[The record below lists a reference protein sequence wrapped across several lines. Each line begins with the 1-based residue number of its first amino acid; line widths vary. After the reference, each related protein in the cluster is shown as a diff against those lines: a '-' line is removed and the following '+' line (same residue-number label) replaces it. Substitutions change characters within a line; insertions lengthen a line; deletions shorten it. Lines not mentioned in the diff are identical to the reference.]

1 MKKSLL
7 TMAAALALVSCTQD
21 DLLLSQQDGNLKGT
35 VGVNVFVPTA
45 TRGLALNSVDN
56 LIASGNGFDLI
67 SYYNLDDNYIS
78 FMGTS
83 TYGLE
88 FKHDGSAWDYA
99 NRNEVHFWQEVPEEA
114 ADMKFFAISPTLDKL
129 PNSGVT
135 ADGLTKY
142 NIASDEQSITYVV
155 PTAPAEQVDLMFAQS
170 DVTDFGPTSTT
181 YNNGVP
187 LHFHHA
193 LSQIV
198 FKARIA
204 EKEASETDASISET
218 VTAYV
223 GSIKLANVY
232 GGGVFDMDKASA
244 ILGEQEYLDG
254 GLDGT
259 DYANNLWN
267 TDTYTQVAAY
277 TIDALNNNT
286 GINWI
291 AAKELTSGV
300 ENTETAMLLIPQQL
314 SALNLD
320 SLGNSANQKQVD
332 EGSIDLNSGAYLEVS
347 CRIEFKRADD
357 DVVVIV
363 GDKNVTDASVDG
375 YYAKLY
381 IPLNTN
387 WNPGYKYVYTLV
399 FSADSGDP
407 VKAEVVSVDE
417 WNTATY
423 GATDEEE
430 TGDDEVASS
439 LYELIPTGLYSDGTN
454 ILIGSKDDLIK
465 ASELSKVIQS
475 FYYVYTEQGEN
486 GKYPVYIIE
495 EADEDGDDGSIEA
508 PEDAAPDM
516 TSYSNMLILASYK
529 QTENIDLERNNWI
542 PLILNSYDGNNYSIS
557 NFKVEKSDLEI
568 LSNMFNAEA
577 GSLFYVMSMNSDAT
591 IKDLYINNAQ
601 IGTEETPIGYAAAIA
616 AYVHEQNGTIYISN
630 CKVDQNSKIYG
641 ESNAAGI
648 VTNSFIPTLT
658 ISDCTN
664 NALVTSN
671 GIASGI
677 TGVKAT
683 ISNCLNYATVTGT
696 TNAAGI
702 VYSTDVYHAITNCH
716 NYGSISGACVGGIVS
731 TISSCEITASH
742 NEGTLTGTQRSGGIV
757 GDFYTMQEND
767 NMITLTGCYNVN
779 ANVPLVAGVVY
790 AHNYDNEATDINVI
804 LISCYNIADTTNAM
818 VGEFYSVAENPNKVR
833 HINMTL
839 TNCYY
844 TLATSAYTFENT
856 NGITTPETNKC
867 IKLESEESTV
877 TYDTW
882 HSDPLTAMNSSLINY
897 FYESNND
904 NNHPLKLN
912 SEP

>member
-67 SYYNLDDNYIS
+67 SYYNLDGNYIS

-83 TYGLE
+83 TDGLE

-114 ADMKFFAISPTLDKL
+114 AGMKFFAISPTLGKL

-135 ADGLTKY
+135 ADGSTEY
-142 NIASDEQSITYVV
+142 NIASDEQSITYTV
-155 PTAPAEQVDLMFAQS
+155 PTDPAEQVDLMFAQS
-170 DVTDFGPTSTT
+170 NVTDFGPTSTT

-204 EKEASETDASISET
+204 DKEASETDESISET
-218 VTAYV
+218 VTAHV

-244 ILGEQEYLDG
+244 ILGEQGYLDG
-254 GLDGT
+254 TGYDNT
-259 DYANNLWN
+259 LWN
-267 TDTYTQVAAY
+267 TDDYAQNAAY
-277 TIDALNNNT
+277 TIDILKNNT

-291 AAKELTSGV
+291 AAEELTSGV
-300 ENTETAMLLIPQQL
+300 EGTETAMLLIPQQL
-314 SALNLD
+314 TGLD
-320 SLGNSANQKQVD
+320 LGSLGNSANQKQVD

-363 GDKNVTDASVDG
+363 GDKNVTDATTDG
-375 YYAKLY
+375 YYANLY
-381 IPLNTN
+381 IPISTN

-430 TGDDEVASS
+430 TGDGEVASS
-439 LYELIPTGLYSDGTN
+439 PYELIPTGLYSDGTN

-465 ASELSKVIQS
+465 ASELSKVLQS

-495 EADEDGDDGSIEA
+495 EADEDGDDGGIEA

-529 QTENIDLERNNWI
+529 QTVSIDLNGNNWI
-542 PLILNSYDGNNYSIS
+542 PLILNSYDGNNCSIS
-557 NFKVEKSDLEI
+557 NFKVEKSDIEI
-568 LSNMFNAEA
+568 LSDMIGTEA
-577 GSLFYVMSMNSDAT
+577 GSLFYVTAMGSNAT
-591 IKDLYINNAQ
+591 IKDLNISNAQ
-601 IGTEETPIGYAAAIA
+601 IGTEEKPIGYAAAIA
-616 AYVHEQNGTIYISN
+616 TCVQVQNGTIYISN
-630 CKVDQNSKIYG
+630 CNVDQYSKIYG
-641 ESNAAGI
+641 DSNAAGI
-648 VTNSFIPTLT
+648 VTSSFIPTLT

-671 GIASGI
+671 ERASGI
-677 TGVKAT
+677 TGIKAT
-683 ISNCLNYATVTGT
+683 ISNCLNYATVKGS

-702 VYSTDVYHAITNCH
+702 VYSTDVNHAITNCH
-716 NYGSISGACVGGIVS
+716 NYGSISGECVGGIVS

-742 NEGTLTGTQRSGGIV
+742 NEGTLTGSKYQGGIV
-757 GDFYTMQEND
+757 GDFYTMQD
-767 NMITLTGCYNVN
+767 DDITITLTSCYNVN
-779 ANVPLVAGVVY
+779 ANVPLVDGVVY
-790 AHNYDNEATDINVI
+790 AHNYDEEATNINVTMT
-804 LISCYNIADTTNAM
+804 SCYNIANTTNAM
-818 VGEFYSVAENPNKVR
+818 VGKFYSVAETPNKIR

-839 TNCYY
+839 INCYY
-844 TLATSAYTFENT
+844 TLAKSAYIFENT
-856 NGITTPETNKC
+856 TGITTSETNTC
-867 IKLESEESTV
+867 IKLDPEETTV

-882 HSDPLTAMNSSLINY
+882 HSAPLTAMNNSLINY
-897 FYESNND
+897 SYKSNND
-904 NNHPLKLN
+904 NNHPLRLN